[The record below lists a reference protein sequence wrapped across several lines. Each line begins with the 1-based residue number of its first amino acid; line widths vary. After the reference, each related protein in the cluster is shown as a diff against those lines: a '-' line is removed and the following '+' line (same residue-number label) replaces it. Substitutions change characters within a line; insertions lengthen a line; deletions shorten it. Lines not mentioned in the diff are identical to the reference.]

1 MNLLKKL
8 FRRMPERTRPYCA
21 ALIAAAGSSTR
32 YGGENKL
39 LQELGGIPVL
49 ARTLL
54 AVDRAESIDEIVIA
68 AREDEFLTYAQ
79 LCKTFDLQK
88 PVKVVLGGAT
98 RTESVLRAACEASPE
113 AALLAVQDGA
123 RPLVTSALIDEVVLA
138 AQQYHAAA
146 PAIPVTDT
154 VKVAVNGVVEST
166 PERSKLFAVQTPQ
179 VFDAELLKA
188 ALQDA
193 LYLAGICSKVYLI
206 HRRDTFR
213 AEKSLID
220 QVMAEENIECVMES
234 RVTALI
240 GEKKLTELEVT
251 NLSGEKKTLVAD
263 GLFVAIGMGPHN
275 EVFRD
280 LVDLDEAGYVIA
292 GENCKT
298 RTPGVYAAG
307 DCRTK
312 TVRQLTTAAADGTV
326 CGLVCKAV

>member
-1 MNLLKKL
+1 MSKIYDVIVMGAGPAGLAAGLYAGRSRLSVLIVEKGQDGGQISITDEIENYPGQVVDQPESGPSLIARMTEQAKKFGAERVSDTIKEVSLEGEVKVLKGEKG
-8 FRRMPERTRPYCA
+8 EYQAKNIIIATGAHARPIGCKGEAEFLGRGVSYCA
-21 ALIAAAGSSTR
+21 VCDGPFFQEKSAAVVGGGS
-32 YGGENKL
+32 
-39 LQELGGIPVL
+39 
-49 ARTLL
+49 
-54 AVDRAESIDEIVIA
+54 
-68 AREDEFLTYAQ
+68 
-79 LCKTFDLQK
+79 
-88 PVKVVLGGAT
+88 
-98 RTESVLRAACEASPE
+98 
-113 AALLAVQDGA
+113 
-123 RPLVTSALIDEVVLA
+123 
-138 AQQYHAAA
+138 
-146 PAIPVTDT
+146 
-154 VKVAVNGVVEST
+154 
-166 PERSKLFAVQTPQ
+166 
-179 VFDAELLKA
+179 A

-220 QVMAEENIECVMES
+220 QVMAAENIECVMES

-263 GLFVAIGMGPHN
+263 GLFVAIGMEPHN

-280 LVDLDEAGYVIA
+280 FVDLDEAGYVIA

>member
-1 MNLLKKL
+1 MYDMIIVGAGTAGLTAGIYALRSGVKPLILECEAMGGQITLSPCVENYPGIAKISGMEFADGLMAQLTNLGGEVTYGRVISAQKVASGAAHRHLGIDREQEL
-8 FRRMPERTRPYCA
+8 IGRGVSYCA
-21 ALIAAAGSSTR
+21 VCDGPFFKEKTAAVVGGGS
-32 YGGENKL
+32 
-39 LQELGGIPVL
+39 
-49 ARTLL
+49 
-54 AVDRAESIDEIVIA
+54 
-68 AREDEFLTYAQ
+68 
-79 LCKTFDLQK
+79 
-88 PVKVVLGGAT
+88 
-98 RTESVLRAACEASPE
+98 
-113 AALLAVQDGA
+113 
-123 RPLVTSALIDEVVLA
+123 
-138 AQQYHAAA
+138 
-146 PAIPVTDT
+146 
-154 VKVAVNGVVEST
+154 
-166 PERSKLFAVQTPQ
+166 
-179 VFDAELLKA
+179 A

-220 QVMAEENIECVMES
+220 QVMAAENIECVMES

-263 GLFVAIGMGPHN
+263 GLFVAIGMEPHN

>member
-1 MNLLKKL
+1 MYDMIIVGAGTAGLTAGIYALRSGVKPLILECEAMGGQITLSPCVENYPGIAKISGMEFADGLMAQLTNLGGEVTYGRVISARKIDNGFEVCTEDGETYEGKNLIIASGAAHRHL
-8 FRRMPERTRPYCA
+8 GIEREQELIGRGVSYCA
-21 ALIAAAGSSTR
+21 VCDGPFFKEKTAAVVGGGS
-32 YGGENKL
+32 
-39 LQELGGIPVL
+39 
-49 ARTLL
+49 
-54 AVDRAESIDEIVIA
+54 
-68 AREDEFLTYAQ
+68 
-79 LCKTFDLQK
+79 
-88 PVKVVLGGAT
+88 
-98 RTESVLRAACEASPE
+98 
-113 AALLAVQDGA
+113 
-123 RPLVTSALIDEVVLA
+123 
-138 AQQYHAAA
+138 
-146 PAIPVTDT
+146 
-154 VKVAVNGVVEST
+154 
-166 PERSKLFAVQTPQ
+166 
-179 VFDAELLKA
+179 A

-213 AEKSLID
+213 AEKSL
-220 QVMAEENIECVMES
+220 
-234 RVTALI
+234 VTALI

-263 GLFVAIGMGPHN
+263 GLFVAIGMEPHN

>member
-1 MNLLKKL
+1 MYDMIIVGAGTAGLTAGIYALRSGVKPLILECEAMGGQITLSPCVENYPGIAKISGMEFADGLMAQLTNLGGEVTFGKVISTRKIDNGFEVCTEDGETYEGKNLIIASGAAHRHL
-8 FRRMPERTRPYCA
+8 GIEREQELIGRGVSYCA
-21 ALIAAAGSSTR
+21 VCDGPFFKEKTAAVVGGGS
-32 YGGENKL
+32 
-39 LQELGGIPVL
+39 
-49 ARTLL
+49 
-54 AVDRAESIDEIVIA
+54 
-68 AREDEFLTYAQ
+68 
-79 LCKTFDLQK
+79 
-88 PVKVVLGGAT
+88 
-98 RTESVLRAACEASPE
+98 
-113 AALLAVQDGA
+113 
-123 RPLVTSALIDEVVLA
+123 
-138 AQQYHAAA
+138 
-146 PAIPVTDT
+146 
-154 VKVAVNGVVEST
+154 
-166 PERSKLFAVQTPQ
+166 
-179 VFDAELLKA
+179 A

-220 QVMAEENIECVMES
+220 QVMAAENIECVMES

-251 NLSGEKKTLVAD
+251 NFSGEKKTLVAD
-263 GLFVAIGMGPHN
+263 GLFVAIGMEPHN

-326 CGLVCKAV
+326 CGLVYKAV

>member
-1 MNLLKKL
+1 MYDMIIVGAGTAGLTAGIYALRSGVKPLILECEAMGGQITLSPCVENYPGIAKISGMEFADGLMAQLTNLGGEVTYGRVISARKIDNGFEVCTEDGETYEGKNLIIASGAAHRHL
-8 FRRMPERTRPYCA
+8 GIEREQELIGRGVSYCA
-21 ALIAAAGSSTR
+21 VCDGPFFKEKTAAVVGGGS
-32 YGGENKL
+32 
-39 LQELGGIPVL
+39 
-49 ARTLL
+49 
-54 AVDRAESIDEIVIA
+54 
-68 AREDEFLTYAQ
+68 
-79 LCKTFDLQK
+79 
-88 PVKVVLGGAT
+88 
-98 RTESVLRAACEASPE
+98 
-113 AALLAVQDGA
+113 
-123 RPLVTSALIDEVVLA
+123 
-138 AQQYHAAA
+138 
-146 PAIPVTDT
+146 
-154 VKVAVNGVVEST
+154 
-166 PERSKLFAVQTPQ
+166 
-179 VFDAELLKA
+179 A

-220 QVMAEENIECVMES
+220 QVMVAENIECVMES

-240 GEKKLTELEVT
+240 GEKK
-251 NLSGEKKTLVAD
+251 TLVAD
-263 GLFVAIGMGPHN
+263 GLFVAIGMEPHN

>member
-1 MNLLKKL
+1 MYDMIIVGAGTAGLTAGIYALRSGVKPLILECEAMGGQITLSPCVENYPGIEKISGMEFADGLMAQLTNL
-8 FRRMPERTRPYCA
+8 
-21 ALIAAAGSSTR
+21 
-32 YGGENKL
+32 GGEVTYGR
-39 LQELGGIPVL
+39 EIS
-49 ARTLL
+49 ARK
-54 AVDRAESIDEIVIA
+54 IDNGFEVCT
-68 AREDEFLTYAQ
+68 EDGE
-79 LCKTFDLQK
+79 
-88 PVKVVLGGAT
+88 
-98 RTESVLRAACEASPE
+98 
-113 AALLAVQDGA
+113 
-123 RPLVTSALIDEVVLA
+123 
-138 AQQYHAAA
+138 
-146 PAIPVTDT
+146 
-154 VKVAVNGVVEST
+154 
-166 PERSKLFAVQTPQ
+166 
-179 VFDAELLKA
+179 
-188 ALQDA
+188 DA

-220 QVMAEENIECVMES
+220 QVMVAENIECVMES

-263 GLFVAIGMGPHN
+263 GLFVAIGMEPHN

>member
-1 MNLLKKL
+1 MSKIYDVIVLGAGPAGLAAGLYAGRSRLSVLIVEKGQDGGQISITDEIENYPGQIVDQPESGPSLIARMTEQAEKFGAERVSDTIKEVSLEGDVKVLKGEKG
-8 FRRMPERTRPYCA
+8 EYQAKNIIIATGAHARPIGCKGEAEFLGRGVSYCA
-21 ALIAAAGSSTR
+21 VCDGPFFKEKTAAVVGGGS
-32 YGGENKL
+32 
-39 LQELGGIPVL
+39 
-49 ARTLL
+49 
-54 AVDRAESIDEIVIA
+54 
-68 AREDEFLTYAQ
+68 
-79 LCKTFDLQK
+79 
-88 PVKVVLGGAT
+88 
-98 RTESVLRAACEASPE
+98 
-113 AALLAVQDGA
+113 
-123 RPLVTSALIDEVVLA
+123 
-138 AQQYHAAA
+138 
-146 PAIPVTDT
+146 
-154 VKVAVNGVVEST
+154 
-166 PERSKLFAVQTPQ
+166 
-179 VFDAELLKA
+179 A

-220 QVMAEENIECVMES
+220 QVMAAENIECVMES

-263 GLFVAIGMGPHN
+263 GLFVAIGMEPHN

>member
-1 MNLLKKL
+1 MSKIYDVIVLGAGPAGLAAGLYAGRSRLSVLIVEKGQDGGQISITDEIENYPGQVVDQPESGPSLIARMTEQAKKFGAERVSDTIKEVSLEGEVKVLKGEKG
-8 FRRMPERTRPYCA
+8 EYQAKNIIIATGAHARPIGCKGEAEFLGRGVSYCA
-21 ALIAAAGSSTR
+21 VCDGPFFKEKTAAVVGGGS
-32 YGGENKL
+32 
-39 LQELGGIPVL
+39 
-49 ARTLL
+49 
-54 AVDRAESIDEIVIA
+54 
-68 AREDEFLTYAQ
+68 
-79 LCKTFDLQK
+79 
-88 PVKVVLGGAT
+88 
-98 RTESVLRAACEASPE
+98 
-113 AALLAVQDGA
+113 
-123 RPLVTSALIDEVVLA
+123 
-138 AQQYHAAA
+138 
-146 PAIPVTDT
+146 
-154 VKVAVNGVVEST
+154 
-166 PERSKLFAVQTPQ
+166 
-179 VFDAELLKA
+179 A

-220 QVMAEENIECVMES
+220 QVMAAENIECVMKS

-263 GLFVAIGMGPHN
+263 GLFVAIGMEPHN

>member
-1 MNLLKKL
+1 MSKIYDVIVLGAGPAGLAAGLYAGRSRLSVLIVEKGQDGGQISITDEIENYPGQIVDQPESGPSLIARMTEQAKKFGAERVSDTIKEVSLEGDVKVLKGEKG
-8 FRRMPERTRPYCA
+8 EYQAKNIIIATGAHARPIGCKGEAEFLGRGVSYCA
-21 ALIAAAGSSTR
+21 VCDGPFFKEKTAAVVGGGS
-32 YGGENKL
+32 
-39 LQELGGIPVL
+39 
-49 ARTLL
+49 
-54 AVDRAESIDEIVIA
+54 
-68 AREDEFLTYAQ
+68 
-79 LCKTFDLQK
+79 
-88 PVKVVLGGAT
+88 
-98 RTESVLRAACEASPE
+98 
-113 AALLAVQDGA
+113 
-123 RPLVTSALIDEVVLA
+123 
-138 AQQYHAAA
+138 
-146 PAIPVTDT
+146 
-154 VKVAVNGVVEST
+154 
-166 PERSKLFAVQTPQ
+166 
-179 VFDAELLKA
+179 A

-220 QVMAEENIECVMES
+220 QVMAAENIECVMES

-263 GLFVAIGMGPHN
+263 GLFVAIGMEPHN

>member
-1 MNLLKKL
+1 MYDMIIVGAGTAGLTAGIYALRSGVKPLILECEAMGGQITLSPCVENYPGIAKISGMEFADGLMAQLTNLGGEVTYGKVISTRKIDNGFEVCTEDGETYEGKNLVIASGAAHRHL
-8 FRRMPERTRPYCA
+8 GIEREQELIGRGVSYCA
-21 ALIAAAGSSTR
+21 TCDANFFEDFEV
-32 YGGENKL
+32 YVVGG
-39 LQELGGIPVL
+39 GDS
-49 ARTLL
+49 
-54 AVDRAESIDEIVIA
+54 AV
-68 AREDEFLTYAQ
+68 
-79 LCKTFDLQK
+79 
-88 PVKVVLGGAT
+88 
-98 RTESVLRAACEASPE
+98 
-113 AALLAVQDGA
+113 
-123 RPLVTSALIDEVVLA
+123 
-138 AQQYHAAA
+138 
-146 PAIPVTDT
+146 
-154 VKVAVNGVVEST
+154 
-166 PERSKLFAVQTPQ
+166 
-179 VFDAELLKA
+179 
-188 ALQDA
+188 
-193 LYLAGICSKVYLI
+193 GICSKVYLI

-220 QVMAEENIECVMES
+220 QVMAAENIECVMES
-234 RVTALI
+234 RVTTLI

-263 GLFVAIGMGPHN
+263 GLFVAIGMEPHN

>member
-1 MNLLKKL
+1 MIG
-8 FRRMPERTRPYCA
+8 RGVSYCA
-21 ALIAAAGSSTR
+21 VCDGPFFKEKTAAVVGGGS
-32 YGGENKL
+32 
-39 LQELGGIPVL
+39 
-49 ARTLL
+49 
-54 AVDRAESIDEIVIA
+54 
-68 AREDEFLTYAQ
+68 
-79 LCKTFDLQK
+79 
-88 PVKVVLGGAT
+88 
-98 RTESVLRAACEASPE
+98 
-113 AALLAVQDGA
+113 
-123 RPLVTSALIDEVVLA
+123 
-138 AQQYHAAA
+138 
-146 PAIPVTDT
+146 
-154 VKVAVNGVVEST
+154 
-166 PERSKLFAVQTPQ
+166 
-179 VFDAELLKA
+179 A

-220 QVMAEENIECVMES
+220 QVMDAKNIECIMES
-234 RVTALI
+234 SVTALL

-251 NLSGEKKTLVAD
+251 NLAGEKKTLVAD
-263 GLFVAIGMGPHN
+263 GLFVAIGMEPHN

-326 CGLVCKAV
+326 CGLVCKSV

>member
-1 MNLLKKL
+1 MYDMIIVGAGTAGLTAGIYALRSGVKPLILECEAMGGQITLSPCVENYPGIAKISGMEFADGLMAQLTNLGGEVTYGRVISARKIDNGFEVCTEDGETYEGKNLIIASGAAHRHL
-8 FRRMPERTRPYCA
+8 GIEREQELIGRGVSYCA
-21 ALIAAAGSSTR
+21 VCDGPFFKEKTAAVVGGGS
-32 YGGENKL
+32 
-39 LQELGGIPVL
+39 
-49 ARTLL
+49 
-54 AVDRAESIDEIVIA
+54 
-68 AREDEFLTYAQ
+68 
-79 LCKTFDLQK
+79 
-88 PVKVVLGGAT
+88 
-98 RTESVLRAACEASPE
+98 
-113 AALLAVQDGA
+113 
-123 RPLVTSALIDEVVLA
+123 
-138 AQQYHAAA
+138 
-146 PAIPVTDT
+146 
-154 VKVAVNGVVEST
+154 
-166 PERSKLFAVQTPQ
+166 
-179 VFDAELLKA
+179 A

-220 QVMAEENIECVMES
+220 QVMAAENIECVMES

-240 GEKKLTELEVT
+240 GEKK
-251 NLSGEKKTLVAD
+251 TLVAD
-263 GLFVAIGMGPHN
+263 GLFVAIGMEPHN